1 MVSNR
6 VDIRNNIL
14 VVFKFYRINIICTKY
29 LEQVYTKTI
38 ISHDDMLWAK
48 WPNKELSKA
57 PVDL

>member
-14 VVFKFYRINIICTKY
+14 VVFKFYRTNIICTKY

-38 ISHDDMLWAK
+38 IIHDDILWAK
-48 WPNKELSKA
+48 LPNK
-57 PVDL
+57 